1 MTPRERRDVKWIVAA
16 VRSRFGSVLRMLV
29 KRILACL
36 LVLLVLSWRA
46 G

>member
-16 VRSRFGSVLRMLV
+16 GIATV
-29 KRILACL
+29 I
-36 LVLLVLSWRA
+36 LVLLVLSWQA

>member
-16 VRSRFGSVLRMLV
+16 GITTIV
-29 KRILACL
+29 
-36 LVLLVLSWRA
+36 LVLLVLSWKA